1 MKIIKS
7 STAECETEKAKFIFE
22 RVRES
27 SIKPRENTMT
37 IEADNLAVEDDVIS
51 IIMPGCKPSPSS
63 EFLNK
68 PVEENKEG
76 LNTSGE
82 NLANLK
88 KTESMA
94 KLVEETKEVRIS
106 IDSNANQGRKL
117 SSAGESKRRSQI
129 ARKASKK
136 LPKRIVDPEIKKLLN
151 IIKEPTS
158 GQGWSLAVNEK
169 NVTFYKKMSN
179 NSPLVLVKGMAV
191 IEGVPLEVMWKS
203 ISDMSLRAKWEPIFS
218 SFEHIASNPDGTD
231 IIYCVMKTPFPVTN
245 RDFVQKQTLLLDYPA
260 KGQAVIHFMSVEH
273 ASKPAKG
280 SPVRAQTVISGYLIK
295 EMSKFPLR
303 CSIHIVTQVDMKGSI
318 PKTLINAF
326 AAGGS
331 RGWVEKYKKGCAEI
345 MNSMKK

>member
-37 IEADNLAVEDDVIS
+37 IEADNLAVEDDIVS
-51 IIMPGCKPSPSS
+51 IVMPGCRRSPSNQ
-63 EFLNK
+63 FLNK

-82 NLANLK
+82 DLANLK
-88 KTESMA
+88 KVGSMA
-94 KLVEETKEVRIS
+94 NLVEEVKEVRIS
-106 IDSNANQGRKL
+106 IDSNAKQ
-117 SSAGESKRRSQI
+117 SSAGESKRRSQV
-129 ARKASKK
+129 ARKGSRK
-136 LPKRIVDPEIKKLLN
+136 LPKRLVDPEVKKLLD

-158 GQGWSLAVNEK
+158 GQGWTLAVNEK
-169 NVTFYKKMSN
+169 NVTFYKKMSC

-191 IEGVPLEVMWKS
+191 VEGVPLEVMWKS
-203 ISDMSLRAKWEPIFS
+203 ISDITLRARWEPIFS
-218 SFEHIASNPDGTD
+218 AFEHVASNPDGSEV
-231 IIYCVMKTPFPVTN
+231 IYCVMKTPFPVTN
-245 RDFVQKQTLLLDYPA
+245 RDFVHRQTLLLDYPA

-345 MNSMKK
+345 MKNMKK